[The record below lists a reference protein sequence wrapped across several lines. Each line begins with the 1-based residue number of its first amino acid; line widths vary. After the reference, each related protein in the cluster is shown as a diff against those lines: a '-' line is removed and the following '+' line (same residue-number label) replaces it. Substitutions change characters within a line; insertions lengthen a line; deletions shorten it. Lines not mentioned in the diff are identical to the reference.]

1 MDQII
6 TKLLNLH
13 NPAIQ
18 YKVRLLV
25 LEDDPFSD
33 EMRRLQQEVRGSELV
48 RQLLSQRDEKGLIPL
63 DPYKKWNGAH
73 WVINTLSDFS
83 IRLGM
88 KILQPSLNRIMN
100 GFFLTAE
107 CIG

>member
-6 TKLLNLH
+6 TKLLKLQ

-73 WVINTLSDFS
+73 WVIKHDVRFVL
-83 IRLGM
+83 
-88 KILQPSLNRIMN
+88 P
-100 GFFLTAE
+100 AW
-107 CIG
+107 